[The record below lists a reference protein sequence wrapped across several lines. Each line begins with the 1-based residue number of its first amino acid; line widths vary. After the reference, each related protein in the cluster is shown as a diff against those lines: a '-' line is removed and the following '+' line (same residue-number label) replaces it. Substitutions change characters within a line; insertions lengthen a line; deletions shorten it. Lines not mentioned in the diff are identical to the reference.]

1 MIKKYKVL
9 LALSFLLL
17 VTGCTLIDPNNRPD
31 TKKNI
36 IRDVSN
42 GLTTQDEEVSYVED
56 SSTEE
61 MIEDL
66 SSYVVDTAVNV
77 EQITNVS
84 SLQTGRK
91 RFNIDL
97 MVVKKHFDHKKV
109 KISIEE
115 MPLNKFLHLVFSKV
129 LKVDYILDK
138 KVQSSKQPVSINIKK
153 EISKQKL
160 FSIVSN
166 MLEGFGIGIDLDS
179 NIFHIKTSKKIA
191 SESVHKVYF
200 GTTLPSGLNDND
212 VIYMMR
218 PFFYNKQMSKHN
230 IFIQE
235 YFLSKKADLR
245 IDEYDGV
252 IKIRDKVKNIRKA
265 LEYYSFID
273 QPSMRNK
280 EMKLIRMEN
289 MEVDKFIDAL
299 KPILKNYGILL
310 ASSPKSP
317 GVQIVPISQINA
329 FLLLSEKQ
337 SWTDTVLFW
346 KKKLDIVKETNM
358 DDLEFFVY
366 KPLNRKAE
374 ELVQVIQN
382 FSSVYETSTMG
393 KAVTNSLGET
403 SSSEA
408 EEAGEAEEASR
419 TIPNDNNFKSNLN
432 QSSNQTKVVVDKE
445 RNNII
450 IYAKRKEYLALK
462 KMLRR
467 LDTLPKQ
474 VLIEVTIADIS
485 LTNSLKYGFEWFLTK
500 KGYKVKGLDGGGSL
514 GGAGLLANM
523 FSLSK
528 GLDTV
533 FSAAETRKYVN
544 ILSNPKILVLNNH
557 SASINVGDRIPII
570 SSQASVGDVGGAQP
584 TILQNI
590 QYQETGISLAV
601 KPTINS
607 DGYLTLNIVQNVSN
621 SKANNLG
628 GSSSPI
634 IFNRALQT
642 DVILKSGETV
652 VLGGLISEDKT
663 QDETKIPLLGDIPI
677 IKHLFSN
684 TGDSIEKKELVI
696 LIKPTILRNS
706 NDAKIVTDA
715 LLELVE
721 FR

>member
-9 LALSFLLL
+9 VALSFLLL
-17 VTGCTLIDPNNRPD
+17 TTGCTLIDPHSRPD

-56 SSTEE
+56 SSREE

-66 SSYVVDTAVNV
+66 SSYVVDTAANV
-77 EQITNVS
+77 EQITNIG

-115 MPLNKFLHLVFSKV
+115 MPLNKFLNLVFSKV

-166 MLEGFGIGIDLDS
+166 MLEGFNIAIDLDS
-179 NIFHIKTSKKIA
+179 NIFYIKTSKKIA

-200 GTTLPSGLNDND
+200 GTTLPRGLSDND

-252 IKIRDKVKNIRKA
+252 IKIRDRVKNIRKA
-265 LEYYSFID
+265 LEYYNFID

-310 ASSPKSP
+310 ALSPKSP
-317 GVQIVPISQINA
+317 GVQIVPIRQINA
-329 FLLLSEKQ
+329 FLLLSEKK

-346 KKKLDIVKETNM
+346 KKKLDIVKVTNM
-358 DDLEFFVY
+358 NDLEFFVY
-366 KPLNRKAE
+366 NPLNRKAE
-374 ELVQVIQN
+374 ELVEVIRN
-382 FSSVYETSTMG
+382 FSSVYETSTVG
-393 KAVTNSLGET
+393 NGGTNPLGET
-403 SSSEA
+403 AS
-408 EEAGEAEEASR
+408 GELGGVS
-419 TIPNDNNFKSNLN
+419 TGIPSDNNFQSNLN
-432 QSSNQTKVVVDKE
+432 QSSNQTKVVLDKE

-500 KGYKVKGLDGGGSL
+500 NGYNVKGLDGGGSS
-514 GGAGLLANM
+514 GAAGLLANM

-528 GLDTV
+528 GLDAV

-570 SSQASVGDVGGAQP
+570 SSQASVGDLGGAQP

-621 SKANNLG
+621 SKSNNLG
-628 GSSSPI
+628 GSTSPI

-663 QDETKIPLLGDIPI
+663 QDETKIPFLGDIPFL
-677 IKHLFSN
+677 KHLFSN
-684 TGDSIEKKELVI
+684 SGDSIEKKELVI

-715 LLELVE
+715 LLELVQ